1 MYQHHLVRLVVAGLA
16 CPAVAGLPLNA
27 APAHPGTACF
37 VADHALPRKQ
47 QLVQNMLPSVVF
59 ANESLAEPIAT
70 RMRWHKV
77 PALSVAAIHKGK
89 LDWTE
94 AWGELKIGGA
104 AAGCGSLFQ
113 AGSLSKPVTV
123 LAALRMKQQGLIDFD
138 QNIETYLKSYHLPAG
153 RQTDAQPV
161 TLRNL
166 FTHTA
171 GITPGGYAGYPQLQS
186 LPTDQQTV
194 RAETPSNARKVEVLT
209 TPGTQLA
216 YSGGGYTVAEIALQD
231 QLLQPFEQ
239 LMRQWLFV
247 PAGMKQA
254 DFTQPLPSANHT
266 SAASGY
272 RADGSGV
279 PGGWHNHPEQA
290 AAGLWATP
298 SDLSI
303 FLLEI
308 RKGYRGES
316 KIFSQ
321 ASIRELLAKPVDG
334 HAYGFRLIGA
344 GDQMFITH
352 YGGTVGY
359 RAGMTIN
366 LSTGDGAVFMSN
378 SDSGSDLGHEFL
390 NAMSRVYHW
399 PEFREEQVRR
409 KALPVKA
416 LQSLTGQ
423 YEFTQPKV
431 KVSVV
436 YENQALTLLFPNGDR
451 YAMTP
456 IQGAPFEFIHAA
468 TAVRISFAG
477 DGADLRLSLYGQTGK
492 REATTV
498 P

>member
-1 MYQHHLVRLVVAGLA
+1 MDRHLLVRLVVAGLA
-16 CPAVAGLPLNA
+16 CPAIAGFPLNA
-27 APAHPGTACF
+27 APAQPGTACF
-37 VADHALPRKQ
+37 VADQALPRQQ

-59 ANESLAEPIAT
+59 AHQSLPANIAT

-89 LDWTE
+89 LDWTG

-104 AAGCGSLFQ
+104 AVNCRSLFQ
-113 AGSLSKPVTV
+113 AGSLAKPVTL
-123 LAALRMKQQGLIDFD
+123 LAALRMKQAGLIDFD
-138 QNIETYLKSYHLPAG
+138 RNIEQYLKSYHLPAG
-153 RQTDAQPV
+153 RQTDTQPV

-166 FTHTA
+166 FAHTA
-171 GITPGGYAGYPQLQS
+171 GITPGGYAGYAQQQP

-194 RAETPSNARKVEVLT
+194 RAESPGNARKVEVLI

-231 QLLQPFEQ
+231 QLQQPFEQ
-239 LMRQWLFV
+239 LMRQWLII

-272 RADGSGV
+272 RADGSAV

-298 SDLSI
+298 SDLAI

-308 RKGYRGES
+308 HKGYRGES

-321 ASIRELLAKPVDG
+321 ASIRELLARPVDG
-334 HAYGFRLIGA
+334 HAYGFRLNGA

-378 SDSGSDLGHEFL
+378 SDNGSELGHEFL

-409 KALPVKA
+409 KALPAEA

-423 YEFTQPKV
+423 YVFTRPQA

-456 IQGAPFEFIHAA
+456 IEGAPFEFIHAA

-477 DGADLRLSLYGQTGK
+477 DGTDLRLSLYGQTGK
-492 REATTV
+492 RVATTV